1 MKGYSILIV
10 DDEKNILK
18 SLGRVLMD
26 ENYHIVMAQSGE
38 QGLSKLENYDA
49 DLIISDQNMPGMSG
63 LEFLKKAKLKHPHI
77 ASIMLTA
84 QADIEAVKKAV
95 NEVGAYK
102 FILKP
107 WNEDD
112 FRISVRRALE
122 LQELTMERDSL
133 LEKIKTQ
140 EVLFRELER
149 KHPGITRTGKDEDAD
164 RNMQSI
170 LIVDDEKSILKS
182 VTRMLMDD
190 DYQLHTALGGQEGL
204 AKLKKHRVDL
214 VISDQKMPG
223 MTGLEFLRHVK
234 AEYSDILTIMLT
246 AYADIETAI
255 DAVNEAGIYKFIL
268 KPWDEDDFRISIKR
282 ALELRQLVIERNL
295 LAQEVP

>member
-10 DDEKNILK
+10 DDEKNILN
-18 SLGRVLMD
+18 SLRRVLMD
-26 ENYHIVMAQSGE
+26 ENYHIVTAQSGE
-38 QGLSKLENYDA
+38 QGLLMLKNHDI
-49 DLIISDQNMPGMSG
+49 DLVVSDQNMSGMSG
-63 LEFLKKAKLKHPHI
+63 LEFLKKAKLKYPHI

-84 QADIEAVKKAV
+84 QADMEAVKKAV

-112 FRISVRRALE
+112 FKISVRRALE

-140 EVLFRELER
+140 EVLFKELER
-149 KHPGITRTGKDEDAD
+149 KHPGITRTGEDEDAG

-170 LIVDDEKSILKS
+170 LIVDDEKSILKA

-190 DYQLHTALGGQEGL
+190 DYQLHTALSGQEGL
-204 AKLKKHRVDL
+204 AKLKKHKADL

-234 AEYSDILTIMLT
+234 AEYPDTLTIMLT

-255 DAVNEAGIYKFIL
+255 DAINEAGIYKFIL

-295 LAQEVP
+295 LARETG